1 MDLQLSQELGS
12 LGFEGSLALF
22 PHYGKLVLHLAVIL
36 ESLIMSDTFGNQ
48 SPVFVLQT
56 VLTALW
62 YILAGGG
69 YGLCVSVLPS

>member
-36 ESLIMSDTFGNQ
+36 ESLIMSDTFGN
-48 SPVFVLQT
+48 
-56 VLTALW
+56 
-62 YILAGGG
+62 
-69 YGLCVSVLPS
+69 